1 MNTKTNFAGKT
12 FLSLVRVA
20 LMVFHR
26 VKYIYLPFLYAS
38 LLFVFVL
45 TQVHS

>member
-1 MNTKTNFAGKT
+1 MSTKTNFAGRT

-20 LMVFHR
+20 LMVFDY
-26 VKYIYLPFLYAS
+26 VKYIDLPFLYAS